1 MEDFVTKK
9 NYGLGKTYS
18 TMDEAFKSPK
28 YAESIEFYNTGKGNV
43 FQFLML
49 VTIKIDNLIL
59 KIRRFYV
66 ELSSR

>member
-18 TMDEAFKSPK
+18 TMDEAFKSAK
-28 YAESIEFYNTGKGNV
+28 YAEPIEFYSTSTGNIIE
-43 FQFLML
+43 FLML

-59 KIRRFYV
+59 RIRKAYV
-66 ELSSR
+66 ELSGR

>member
-1 MEDFVTKK
+1 MEDFVTKQ

-18 TMDEAFKSPK
+18 TMDEAFKSAK
-28 YAESIEFYNTGKGNV
+28 YAEPIEFYGTGRGNI
-43 FQFLML
+43 FEFLML

-59 KIRRFYV
+59 RIRRAYV